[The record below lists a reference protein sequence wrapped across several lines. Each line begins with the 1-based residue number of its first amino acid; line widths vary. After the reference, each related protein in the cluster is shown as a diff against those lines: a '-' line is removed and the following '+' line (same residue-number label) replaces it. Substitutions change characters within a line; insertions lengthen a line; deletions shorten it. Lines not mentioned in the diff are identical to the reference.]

1 MCQST
6 DVHVSEYV
14 TNKFEVSSLVLV
26 RQGNYTYQER
36 HLDDTDKIPE

>member
-14 TNKFEVSSLVLV
+14 TNKFEVSSLVL

-36 HLDDTDKIPE
+36 HLDNTDKIPE